1 MNVKY
6 SLTDFHPCESNEPIM
21 VQDNSVVFIFL
32 LFTDNYWPPSEVSD
46 LLVYMLQH
54 FLTF

>member
-1 MNVKY
+1 MNLKHP
-6 SLTDFHPCESNEPIM
+6 LTDFHICKSNEPIM

-46 LLVYMLQH
+46 MLVYILQH